1 MICLFSQDPE
11 RQITDPDICRLCDCE
26 AEGTVD
32 EGMCDE
38 STSEELGTQAGQ
50 CHCKTYVGGPRC
62 DHCAPGETIPNFA
75 VNLYLSLVGSIL
87 FGKVLRVVKGGNIS
101 EKPIIQNC
109 LFPQAT
115 GTSLLRILTVVSS
128 ARVAPWALWIMAG
141 AAMSRRESAPASPT
155 WRGSGTVTS
164 VCLSTTG
171 CLSLTLTAARLVTAT
186 PGAPTTT
193 SATW

>member
-1 MICLFSQDPE
+1 MQTPYLHTFGQYIKMICLFSQDPE

-75 VNLYLSLVGSIL
+75 VQLYLSLVLDQSYL
-87 FGKVLRVVKGGNIS
+87 
-101 EKPIIQNC
+101 EK
-109 LFPQAT
+109 F
-115 GTSLLRILTVVSS
+115 
-128 ARVAPWALWIMAG
+128 
-141 AAMSRRESAPASPT
+141 
-155 WRGSGTVTS
+155 
-164 VCLSTTG
+164 
-171 CLSLTLTAARLVTAT
+171 
-186 PGAPTTT
+186 
-193 SATW
+193 